1 MNDKNRLRKWTI
13 IDNETL
19 NKCEIE
25 ASLNDMDKGLD
36 IARRRPIYI
45 FLEVMIGLLLII
57 FSSLITFSTVSPKSK
72 TLTYEND
79 SLRQSLAI
87 CQEEL
92 ELYASHEHDLYCL
105 IGEYSLIRSKE
116 VPNPDSIAAFAVK
129 IGLWYPEIA
138 IAQYIQESS
147 LGKSNLYKNSNNLCG
162 MKQVFVRPT
171 TQCGE
176 YNGYGKYR
184 NWQMC
189 VLDTWLWERFSF
201 NNKKPSF
208 EEYLEKLGDTYAED
222 EMYVES
228 LRSHISSGK
237 IRVSIDTT
245 LKDTAN

>member
-129 IGLWYPEIA
+129 IG
-138 IAQYIQESS
+138 
-147 LGKSNLYKNSNNLCG
+147 
-162 MKQVFVRPT
+162 
-171 TQCGE
+171 
-176 YNGYGKYR
+176 
-184 NWQMC
+184 
-189 VLDTWLWERFSF
+189 
-201 NNKKPSF
+201 
-208 EEYLEKLGDTYAED
+208 
-222 EMYVES
+222 
-228 LRSHISSGK
+228 
-237 IRVSIDTT
+237 
-245 LKDTAN
+245 

>member
-25 ASLNDMDKGLD
+25 ASLNDMNQGLD
-36 IARRRPIYI
+36 IARRTGAYI
-45 FLEVMIGLLLII
+45 FLLSAMYIVSILLAVG
-57 FSSLITFSTVSPKSK
+57 ITYAVVHPKSEE
-72 TLTYEND
+72 LTYEND

-92 ELYASHEHDLYCL
+92 ELYASHEHDIYCL

-116 VPNPDSIAAFAVK
+116 VPNPDSLAAFAVK

-201 NNKKPSF
+201 SNKKPSF
-208 EEYLEKLGDTYAED
+208 EEYLEKLGNTYAED
-222 EMYVES
+222 EMYVER
-228 LRSHISSGK
+228 LRSHIDSGK
-237 IRVSIDTT
+237 IKIPAEDS
-245 LKDTAN
+245 LKDTTK